1 LEPVPGRRFF
11 STIRSGGTRNGPVSK
26 QKPDRS
32 QQTEVRVSVLAEYAP
47 RLHRF
52 LRRKF
57 ARNGADL
64 EDLMQEIWKA
74 WVARPPNIVVED
86 PAKYLFGIA
95 WHVGCRHLSAK
106 VREPL
111 DHRALATPESVAPAS
126 IEAAEL
132 EAVSYDLVRQIRRLP
147 RIYQEVLRLK
157 METDL
162 SNGEIADEL
171 QLSEATVKKYYV
183 KAMAQLRMGGP

>member
-1 LEPVPGRRFF
+1 VP
-11 STIRSGGTRNGPVSK
+11 K
-26 QKPDRS
+26 QKPDHSR
-32 QQTEVRVSVLAEYAP
+32 QTEVSVSVLAEYAP
-47 RLHRF
+47 RLHRL
-52 LRRKF
+52 LRRRF
-57 ARNGADL
+57 AHNGADL

-95 WHVGCRHLSAK
+95 WRVGCRHLAAK

-111 DHRALATPESVAPAS
+111 DHRAEATPKSVAPAS
-126 IEAAEL
+126 IEAAESD
-132 EAVSYDLVRQIRRLP
+132 AVNHDLVRQIRKLP
-147 RIYQEVLRLK
+147 RAYQEVLKLK

-162 SNGEIADEL
+162 SNRQIAEEL